1 MNKNGITL
9 REMLREDMN
18 KFSDTLLA
26 IKCLNFI
33 RDNEFFRESEL
44 MDFQK
49 LFDTLWE
56 RRMFVLANFISENCK
71 EW

>member
-1 MNKNGITL
+1 MNKSGITL
-9 REMLREDMN
+9 RDMLREDMN
-18 KFSDTLLA
+18 KFSDTLLE

-33 RDNEFFRESEL
+33 RDNEFFRVNEGDL
-44 MDFQK
+44 FCK

-56 RRMFVLANFISENCK
+56 RRLFVLANYLCENCK